1 MRRIALAPLPLL
13 ILAACGPIPVA
24 DAERACVE
32 RANLALHPRGEVG
45 VGVNSHGQTA
55 AHLELNVSSDYLMG
69 RDPSAVFNTCVQQKS
84 GQFPTRPL
92 YDQPGW
98 RG

>member
-1 MRRIALAPLPLL
+1 MRSFALCLAVLPVLS
-13 ILAACGPIPVA
+13 ACGPIAVQ

-32 RANLALHPRGEVG
+32 RANLALRPRGEVG
-45 VGVNSHGQTA
+45 VGVNSNGKA
-55 AHLELNVSSDYLMG
+55 AGKFELNVSSDYLMG
-69 RDPSAVFNTCVQQKS
+69 RDPSAVFNACVQQKS

-92 YDQPGW
+92 YEQPGW